1 MLISVIV
8 PVYNVELYLK
18 ECVESIVNQNNAQF
32 EILLIDDGSTD
43 NSGILCDQ
51 LAGEYSCISVIHQKN
66 GGLSVAR
73 NKGIQEA
80 KGDYLLFV
88 DSDDILLGED
98 ALSEIAKSIDRIH
111 PDLLMILPRE
121 YNEDFST
128 VLVEHRSC
136 AWKDNIVYSSKEII
150 DQLYRENGIYITM
163 AQTKVISRE
172 YCIKN
177 NLFFTEGIYHEDD
190 EWIAKVLLTNPQIA
204 FLLKALYGYRHRG
217 NSIVSALDQKKT
229 RKKASNKMDIAIKI
243 LKDDRAAQYP
253 HMMDYFVS
261 YYLGSYAQFFKINEM
276 NDVCEIPFIYF
287 RYSKNRKIKL
297 FFIIN
302 KIFGYAFSRKLLKC
316 ILSNLR

>member
-8 PVYNVELYLK
+8 PVYNVEIYLK
-18 ECVESIVNQNNAQF
+18 ECVESIINQNNMQF

-51 LAGEYSCISVIHQKN
+51 LAGEYPCIKVIHQKN
-66 GGLSVAR
+66 GGLSSAR

-88 DSDDILLGED
+88 DSDDILLEED
-98 ALSEIAKSIDRIH
+98 ALSEISKSIDRIN

-128 VLVEHRSC
+128 VVVEHQPFM
-136 AWKDNIVYSSKEII
+136 WKENMVYFSKEIMN
-150 DQLYRENGIYITM
+150 QLYQENGIYITM
-163 AQTKVISRE
+163 AQTKVIARE

-190 EWIAKVLLTNPQIA
+190 EWIAKVLLTNPRIA
-204 FLLKALYGYRHRG
+204 FLSKALYGYRHRRA
-217 NSIVSALDQKKT
+217 SIISTLDQKKIK
-229 RKKASNKMDIAIKI
+229 KKARDKMDIAIKV
-243 LKDDRAAQYP
+243 LKNNKTVQYP
-253 HMMDYFVS
+253 YMMDYFVS
-261 YYLGSYAQFFKINEM
+261 YYLGGYAQFFKLNEI
-276 NDVCEIPFIYF
+276 NDVSEIPFLYF

-297 FFIIN
+297 LFLIN
-302 KIFGYAFSRKLLKC
+302 KVLGYTISRKLLEC